1 MRESRIDSFTDA
13 PDMYAVEVNR
23 LAIWTI
29 RKQEEL
35 EGGQDNEE
43 LSRVRAQAG
52 RALGFFPGLASRD

>member
-23 LAIWTI
+23 LAMWTI

-35 EGGQDNEE
+35 EGDRTWCW
-43 LSRVRAQAG
+43 LSRN
-52 RALGFFPGLASRD
+52 